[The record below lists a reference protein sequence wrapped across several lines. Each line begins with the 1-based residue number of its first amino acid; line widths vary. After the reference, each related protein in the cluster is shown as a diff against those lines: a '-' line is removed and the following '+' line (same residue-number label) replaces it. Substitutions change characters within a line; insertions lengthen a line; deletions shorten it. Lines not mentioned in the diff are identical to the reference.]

1 MTLATNYHC
10 RICTTDGFP
19 TPVAVFKHQREAHPE
34 HPKVKAANRR
44 MHANGKNR
52 GKNGKNGKN
61 GKKVALVKAN
71 GKGALTHPST
81 EEHGDVIADE
91 YLSFPLGYAVGRTEA
106 QLEAYARG
114 IGLPAASFTS
124 RVARLLQ
131 RAARGQ
137 VLGS

>member
-1 MTLATNYHC
+1 MTAATNYHC
-10 RICTTDGFP
+10 RICTADGFP

-34 HPKVKAANRR
+34 HPKVRAATRKLH
-44 MHANGKNR
+44 MNGKTR
-52 GKNGKNGKN
+52 AKNA
-61 GKKVALVKAN
+61 KKAALVKHN
-71 GKGALTHPST
+71 GNGALTPSQ
-81 EEHGDVIADE
+81 EHGDVIADE